1 MTNQL
6 TSKERE
12 VILSEIEQLNMR
24 IDRCIE
30 YQKSSAPFSTSQLK
44 EEMRLQGALY
54 REMKNHLKQIIINN
68 KF

>member
-6 TSKERE
+6 TSKERAL
-12 VILSEIEQLNMR
+12 ILQEIESLNQR

-30 YQKSSAPFSTSQLK
+30 YQKSSIPFTTSDLK
-44 EEMRLQGALY
+44 DELRLQGLIY
-54 REMKNHLKQIIINN
+54 LNIKNHLKQIIINN

>member
-6 TSKERE
+6 TAKERE
-12 VILSEIEQLNMR
+12 LILQEIESINTR

-30 YQKSSAPFSTSQLK
+30 YQKSSLPFCTSEYKEDMRITGSILLQIKNQLK
-44 EEMRLQGALY
+44 S
-54 REMKNHLKQIIINN
+54 IIINN

>member
-6 TSKERE
+6 TSKERM
-12 VILSEIEQLNMR
+12 VILQEIESLNSR

-30 YQKSSAPFSTSQLK
+30 YQKSSAPFTSSELK
-44 EEMRLQGALY
+44 EEMRLQGLIY
-54 REMKNHLKQIIINN
+54 LNIKNHLKQIIINN

>member
-6 TSKERE
+6 TSKERDL
-12 VILSEIEQLNMR
+12 ILQEIESLNMR

-30 YQKSSAPFSTSQLK
+30 NQKSSLPFTTSELR
-44 EEMRLQGALY
+44 EDLRVQGLIY
-54 REMKNHLKQIIINN
+54 LNLKNHLKQITINN

>member
-6 TSKERE
+6 TAKERE
-12 VILSEIEQLNMR
+12 LILQEIDSLNSR

-30 YQKSSAPFSTSQLK
+30 YQKSSLPFCTSDYK
-44 EEMRLQGALY
+44 EEMRIHGNILNQI
-54 REMKNHLKQIIINN
+54 KNQLKQIIINN

>member
-6 TSKERE
+6 TTKERE
-12 VILSEIEQLNMR
+12 LILQEIESLNQR

-30 YQKSSAPFSTSQLK
+30 YQKSSIPFTTSDLK
-44 EEMRLQGALY
+44 DELRLQGLIY
-54 REMKNHLKQIIINN
+54 LNIKNHLKQIIINN

>member
-12 VILSEIEQLNMR
+12 LILQEIESLNQR

-30 YQKSSAPFSTSQLK
+30 YQKSSIPFTTSDLK
-44 EEMRLQGALY
+44 DELRLQGLIY
-54 REMKNHLKQIIINN
+54 LNIKNHLKQIIINN